1 MFVITIKNSNFV
13 RDIRDYPYKDKHNMD
28 SVGPIYVVI
37 SAKSIF
43 KFYFNKQEVDT
54 NTKSITKSLEHNT
67 KMQIV
72 YALTRDNNDDVMDGI
87 SV

>member
-1 MFVITIKNSNFV
+1 MFVVTIKNSNFV
-13 RDIRDYPYKDKHNMD
+13 RDIRDPYKDKHNMD
-28 SVGPIYVVI
+28 SVGPINVVI

-72 YALTRDNNDDVMDGI
+72 YALTQDNNVDVII